1 MKGVLLVSI
10 LMQLGA
16 CASSPGVAEG
26 ETQSEEKKQERSP
39 ADPWEPMNRGTYA
52 VNRGLD
58 KVTLKPLSQGYKKI
72 TPNFVRRGISNF
84 FANLRI
90 PLTIVNNLLQGKG
103 HDALS
108 DTARLVMNSTLGIGG
123 LFDPATSAGLEQHAE
138 DFGQT
143 LAKWGVPAGPYVM
156 IPILGPRTLRDAV
169 TIPLDI
175 FLDPL
180 SHYENSSVRD
190 KLWILKAIH
199 VRARLL
205 AVEKSI
211 DSAYDPYVA
220 IREAYL
226 QNRAFLI
233 YDGDPPLDDD
243 DLFDEFFEDEGEL

>member
-1 MKGVLLVSI
+1 
-10 LMQLGA
+10 MQLGA
-16 CASSPGVAEG
+16 CASSPDVTEG
-26 ETQSEEKKQERSP
+26 ETQAEADAQERSP
-39 ADPWEPMNRGTYA
+39 ADPWEPLNRGIYA
-52 VNRGLD
+52 VNSGLD
-58 KVTLKPLSQGYKKI
+58 KVTLKPLSKGYKKI
-72 TPNFVRRGISNF
+72 TPNFLRRGISNF
-84 FANLRI
+84 FANLGT
-90 PLTIVNNLLQGKG
+90 PLTIVNNLLQGKA

-123 LFDPATSAGLEQHAE
+123 LFDPASSVGLEEHDE

-143 LAKWGVPAGPYVM
+143 LAKWGVPAGPYMM

-190 KLWILKAIH
+190 KLWILKAIQL
-199 VRARLL
+199 RAKLL
-205 AVEKSI
+205 AVESTIEK
-211 DSAYDPYVA
+211 AFDPYVT

-233 YDGDPPLDDD
+233 YDGDPPEEDD
-243 DLFDEFFEDEGEL
+243 DLFDEFFEEE